1 MPNISSFS
9 TKTFYY
15 PTTILSYISK
25 NAEIMASPKLIM
37 RIHRFTI
44 HPGILPTHIL
54 HHLKEFITVLLIQA
68 NVVGGNINIF
78 LSPLFRQFFRIFNE
92 LPNIMMSAILRKGIY
107 KSNPWSELR
116 GLNIIKGRKGAE
128 GHKPVPIH
136 QHRYDCSIPH
146 CIL

>member
-15 PTTILSYISK
+15 PTNILSYISK

-78 LSPLFRQFFRIFNE
+78 LSSLFRQFFRIFNE

-128 GHKPVPIH
+128 GHQPVPIH